1 MSDKKQAISD
11 KTSDKRLLHCPFCG
25 GEAELSHRGYC
36 HDMISVYGRCKKC
49 DAHGESFM
57 YCFWSPEQDEAENE
71 AIEAWNTRKPVDAV
85 LDRLEELKNTPPELQ
100 YRDLTLQT
108 AIEIIKEGLA

>member
-1 MSDKKQAISD
+1 MGDQ
-11 KTSDKRLLHCPFCG
+11 KTSEALKLCPFCG
-25 GEAELSHRGYC
+25 GKAELSHRGYC

-57 YCFWSPEQDEAENE
+57 YCFWSPEQDEAENK

-85 LDRLEELKNTPPELQ
+85 LDRLEEEKSDWNDDYNVPINK
-100 YRDLTLQT
+100 
-108 AIEIIKEGLA
+108 AIKIIKEGLA